1 MKSNEIERD
10 EMKIAIK
17 GKTSHLA
24 AITYPNHVTPL
35 ETLSEDHLCSSVYES
50 VLMGSRER
58 DGLVIFR
65 K

>member
-1 MKSNEIERD
+1 
-10 EMKIAIK
+10 MKIAIK